1 MVMTMMKVE
10 IWDEMQALIRKYRTW
25 IDVLDTDKSE
35 DFYFIIGGTIQLN
48 TQRVL
53 RLITKRHSEEY
64 SAGHIF
70 CIPECE
76 IDRAIR
82 ENRHNR
88 KFTHRIKKRQPT
100 PEDIQLIIHRASME
114 QINLALELY

>member
-10 IWDEMQALIRKYRTW
+10 IWDEMQVLIRKYRTW

-35 DFYFIIGGTIQLN
+35 DFYFIIGGTIQRN
-48 TQRVL
+48 RQRVL
-53 RLITKRHSEEY
+53 RLITKCHSGEY
-64 SAGHIF
+64 CTGHIF

-82 ENRHNR
+82 ENRYNR
-88 KFTHRIKKRQPT
+88 KFLHRIKKRQPT
-100 PEDIQLIIHRASME
+100 PEDIQFIIHKASME
-114 QINLALELY
+114 RINLALELY